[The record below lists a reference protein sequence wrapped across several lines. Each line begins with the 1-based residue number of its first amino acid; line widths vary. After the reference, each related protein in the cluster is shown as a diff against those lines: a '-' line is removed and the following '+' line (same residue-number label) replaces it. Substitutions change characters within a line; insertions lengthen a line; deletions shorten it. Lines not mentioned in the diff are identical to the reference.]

1 MSITTQNTTTNTTSS
16 SSSKTSASSS
26 QTEAVEGSKALV
38 ASDFN
43 TFLKLLTTQMEN
55 QDPLNPVDSTE
66 FVAQIAQ
73 FSSVEQQINTN
84 NTLTKILEALTLES
98 TGSLA
103 QWLGQEVRA
112 VAPVKYQGQEVDV
125 YPHKA
130 TIDANTATL
139 MVSNADGEVVAE
151 QRFEPDAPV
160 VIWDGKLKDG
170 SKAPEAVYTFSVRYA
185 TIKGETET
193 ADASTYGR
201 VIEARRE
208 GADTLLLLEGGG
220 VIDSADV
227 TGARPP
233 RTSVSSSSSS
243 SES

>member
-1 MSITTQNTTTNTTSS
+1 MSITTQNATAAGTSS
-16 SSSKTSASSS
+16 SAKTNAASS
-26 QTEAVEGSKALV
+26 QTEGVEGSKALV

-84 NTLTKILEALTLES
+84 TTLTKILEALTLES

-112 VAPVKYQGQEVDV
+112 VAPVNYKGQEVDV
-125 YPHKA
+125 YPEEA
-130 TIDANTATL
+130 TIAAETATL
-139 MVSNADGEVVAE
+139 LVRDAKGDVVGE
-151 QRFEPDAPV
+151 QRFTPDAPV

-170 SKAPEAVYTFSVRYA
+170 SAAPEGVYAFSVRYG

-193 ADASTYGR
+193 VDASTYAR
-201 VIEARRE
+201 VTEARRE
-208 GADTLLLLEGGG
+208 GADTVLLLDGGG
-220 VIDSADV
+220 TIAANAV

-233 RTSVSSSSSS
+233 RTAAAAS
-243 SES
+243 